1 MKDMIAF
8 NIGDKFKILENKLLE
23 NTNFNL
29 WVNCYVD
36 ELLNIKQRFL
46 IEEEAI
52 IECKDFNK
60 GTKIEFFK
68 NYIFIVLNIF
78 DYYDEGV
85 HSRELYIFLSNNYI
99 ITSFKE
105 KLELLE
111 LLVEDIR
118 KEKNCLLLEENASP
132 QLILYYIL
140 DRIIVKNYN
149 VISKLE
155 EQSDKIEIR
164 ILKNPEHKHL
174 NDLINLRRQVYKIRK
189 YLSPLRYV
197 GDSLL
202 SNDNSIIKDN
212 NMKYF
217 ESLNTK
223 IDKLMMS
230 LESLVQDLALAREA
244 FESEMSNK
252 TNELM
257 KIFTLIA
264 TIFLPLNLLT
274 SIYGMNVKHIP
285 FMLVNYG
292 FYYLF
297 IIMLI
302 IAFLLIYLFKR
313 KKWL

>member
-1 MKDMIAF
+1 MIAF
-8 NIGDKFKILENKLLE
+8 NIEDKFKIVENKLSD
-23 NTNFNL
+23 NVNFNL

-36 ELLNIKQRFL
+36 ELLDIKQRFVL
-46 IEEEAI
+46 DEEAI
-52 IECKDFNK
+52 NECKDFNK

-85 HSRELYIFLSNNYI
+85 HSRELYIFLSDNYI
-99 ITSFKE
+99 ITTFKE

-111 LLVEDIR
+111 LLMEDIR
-118 KEKNCLLLEENASP
+118 KEKNCLLLKENADP

-140 DRIIVKNYN
+140 DRIILKNYN

-164 ILKNPEHKHL
+164 ILKNPEHKQL
-174 NDLINLRRQVYKIRK
+174 DDLIDLRRQVYKVRK
-189 YLSPLRYV
+189 YLNPLRYI

-202 SNDNSIIKDN
+202 SNDNSIIKDT

-230 LESLVQDLALAREA
+230 LESLVQDLALGREA
-244 FESEMSNK
+244 FEAEMSNK

-264 TIFLPLNLLT
+264 TIFLPLNLIT
-274 SIYGMNVKHIP
+274 SIYGMNVRHIP
-285 FMLVNYG
+285 FVFTDYG

-297 IIMLI
+297 VIMIIVSL
-302 IAFLLIYLFKR
+302 LLIYLFKR

>member
-1 MKDMIAF
+1 MIAF
-8 NIGDKFKILENKLLE
+8 NIEDKFKIVENKLLDSPGS
-23 NTNFNL
+23 NL

-36 ELLNIKQRFL
+36 ELLDIKQKFAL
-46 IEEEAI
+46 EEESI
-52 IECKDFNK
+52 NECKDFNK

-68 NYIFIVLNIF
+68 DYIFIVLNIF

-99 ITSFKE
+99 ITTFKE

-111 LLVEDIR
+111 LLIEDIR
-118 KEKNCLLLEENASP
+118 KEKNCLLLKGNADP

-164 ILKNPEHKHL
+164 ILKNPEHKQL

-189 YLSPLRYV
+189 YLSPLRYI

-202 SNDNSIIKDN
+202 SNDNSIIKDV

-217 ESLNTK
+217 QSLNTK

-264 TIFLPLNLLT
+264 TIFLPLNLIT
-274 SIYGMNVKHIP
+274 SVYGMNVRHIP
-285 FMLVNYG
+285 FMLINYG
-292 FYYLF
+292 FYYLL
-297 IIMLI
+297 IIMVV
-302 IAFLLIYLFKR
+302 IALLLIYLFKR

>member
-1 MKDMIAF
+1 MIAF
-8 NIGDKFKILENKLLE
+8 NIEDKFKVVENKLLD
-23 NTNFNL
+23 NGKSIL
-29 WVNCYVD
+29 WLNCYVD
-36 ELLNIKQRFL
+36 ELLDIKEKFVL
-46 IEEEAI
+46 EEESI
-52 IECKDFNK
+52 NECKDFNK

-99 ITSFKE
+99 ITTFKE

-118 KEKNCLLLEENASP
+118 KEKNCLLLKENADP

-174 NDLINLRRQVYKIRK
+174 NDLINLRRQVYKVRK
-189 YLSPLRYV
+189 YLSPLRYI

-202 SNDNSIIKDN
+202 SNDNSIIKDT

-223 IDKLMMS
+223 IDKLMIS
-230 LESLVQDLALAREA
+230 LESLIQDLALAREA

-264 TIFLPLNLLT
+264 TIFLPLNLIT
-274 SIYGMNVKHIP
+274 SIYGMNVRHIP
-285 FMLVNYG
+285 FMFVNYG
-292 FYYLF
+292 FYYLL
-297 IIMLI
+297 ITMLI
-302 IAFLLIYLFKR
+302 IGVLLIYLFKR

>member
-1 MKDMIAF
+1 MNNMIAF
-8 NIGDKFKILENKLLE
+8 NIEDKFKIVENKLLDSPGS
-23 NTNFNL
+23 NL

-36 ELLNIKQRFL
+36 ELLDIKQRFDL
-46 IEEEAI
+46 EEESI
-52 IECKDFNK
+52 NECKDFNK

-68 NYIFIVLNIF
+68 DYIFIVLNIF

-99 ITSFKE
+99 ITTFKE

-111 LLVEDIR
+111 LLIEDIR
-118 KEKNCLLLEENASP
+118 KEKNCLLLKGNADP

-164 ILKNPEHKHL
+164 ILKNPEHRQL

-189 YLSPLRYV
+189 YLSPLRYI

-202 SNDNSIIKDN
+202 SNDNSIIKDV

-217 ESLNTK
+217 QSLNTK

-264 TIFLPLNLLT
+264 TIFLPLNLIT
-274 SIYGMNVKHIP
+274 SVYGMNVRHIP

-292 FYYLF
+292 FYYLL
-297 IIMLI
+297 IIMVV
-302 IAFLLIYLFKR
+302 IAILLIYLFKR

>member
-1 MKDMIAF
+1 MIAF
-8 NIGDKFKILENKLLE
+8 NIEDKFKIVENKLLDSPGS
-23 NTNFNL
+23 NL
-29 WVNCYVD
+29 WLNCYVD
-36 ELLNIKQRFL
+36 ELLEIKQRFAL
-46 IEEEAI
+46 EEESI
-52 IECKDFNK
+52 NECKDFNK

-68 NYIFIVLNIF
+68 DYIFIVLNIF

-99 ITSFKE
+99 ITTFKE

-111 LLVEDIR
+111 LLIEDIR
-118 KEKNCLLLEENASP
+118 KEKNCLLLKGNADP

-164 ILKNPEHKHL
+164 ILKNPEHRQL

-189 YLSPLRYV
+189 YLSPLRYI

-202 SNDNSIIKDN
+202 SNDNSIIKDA

-217 ESLNTK
+217 QSLNTK

-264 TIFLPLNLLT
+264 TIFLPLNLIT
-274 SIYGMNVKHIP
+274 SVYGMNVRHIP
-285 FMLVNYG
+285 FMLINYG
-292 FYYLF
+292 FYYLL
-297 IIMLI
+297 IIMVV
-302 IAFLLIYLFKR
+302 IALLLIYLFKR

>member
-1 MKDMIAF
+1 MIAF
-8 NIGDKFKILENKLLE
+8 NIEDKFKIVENKLLDSPGS
-23 NTNFNL
+23 NL

-36 ELLNIKQRFL
+36 ELLDIKQRFAL
-46 IEEEAI
+46 EEESI
-52 IECKDFNK
+52 NECKDFNK

-68 NYIFIVLNIF
+68 DYIFIVLNIF

-85 HSRELYIFLSNNYI
+85 HSRELYIFLSNNYV
-99 ITSFKE
+99 ITTFKE

-111 LLVEDIR
+111 LLIEDIR
-118 KEKNCLLLEENASP
+118 KEKNCLLLKGNADA

-164 ILKNPEHKHL
+164 TLKNPEHRQL

-189 YLSPLRYV
+189 YLSPLRYI

-202 SNDNSIIKDN
+202 SNDNSIIKDA

-264 TIFLPLNLLT
+264 TIFLPLNLIT
-274 SIYGMNVKHIP
+274 SVYGMNVRHIP
-285 FMLVNYG
+285 FMLINYG
-292 FYYLF
+292 FYYLL
-297 IIMLI
+297 IIMVV
-302 IAFLLIYLFKR
+302 IALLLIYLFKR

>member
-1 MKDMIAF
+1 MNNMIAF
-8 NIGDKFKILENKLLE
+8 NIEDKFKIVENKLLDSPGS
-23 NTNFNL
+23 NL

-36 ELLNIKQRFL
+36 ELLDIKQKFAL
-46 IEEEAI
+46 EEESI
-52 IECKDFNK
+52 NECKDFNK

-68 NYIFIVLNIF
+68 DYIFIVLNIF

-99 ITSFKE
+99 ITTFKE

-111 LLVEDIR
+111 LLIEDIR
-118 KEKNCLLLEENASP
+118 KEKNCLLLKGNADP

-164 ILKNPEHKHL
+164 ILKNPEHKQL

-189 YLSPLRYV
+189 YLSPLRYI

-202 SNDNSIIKDN
+202 SNDNSIIKDV

-217 ESLNTK
+217 QSLNTK

-264 TIFLPLNLLT
+264 TIFLPLNLIT
-274 SIYGMNVKHIP
+274 SVYGMNVRHIP
-285 FMLVNYG
+285 FMLINYG
-292 FYYLF
+292 FYYLL
-297 IIMLI
+297 IIMVV
-302 IAFLLIYLFKR
+302 IALLLIYLFKR

>member
-1 MKDMIAF
+1 MNSMIAF
-8 NIGDKFKILENKLLE
+8 NIEDKFKIVENKLLG
-23 NTNFNL
+23 NPNFKL

-36 ELLNIKQRFL
+36 ELLDIKQEFAL
-46 IEEEAI
+46 EEESI
-52 IECKDFNK
+52 NECKDFNK
-60 GTKIEFFK
+60 GTKIEFFN

-85 HSRELYIFLSNNYI
+85 HSRELYIFLSDNYI
-99 ITSFKE
+99 ITTFKE
-105 KLELLE
+105 KLEILE
-111 LLVEDIR
+111 LLLEDIR
-118 KEKNCLLLEENASP
+118 KEKNCLLLKENSDP

-155 EQSDKIEIR
+155 EQSDKVEIR
-164 ILKNPEHKHL
+164 ILKNPEHKQL

-189 YLSPLRYV
+189 YLSPLRYI

-202 SNDNSIIKDN
+202 SNDNSIIKDS

-264 TIFLPLNLLT
+264 TIFLPLNLIT
-274 SIYGMNVKHIP
+274 SVYGMNVKHIP
-285 FMLVNYG
+285 FMLMNYG

-302 IAFLLIYLFKR
+302 ISLLLIYLFKR